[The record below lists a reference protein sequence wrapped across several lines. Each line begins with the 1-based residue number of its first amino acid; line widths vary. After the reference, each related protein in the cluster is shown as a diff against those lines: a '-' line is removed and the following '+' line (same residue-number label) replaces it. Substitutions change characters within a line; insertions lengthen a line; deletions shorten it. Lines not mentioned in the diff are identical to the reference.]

1 MWKGNILL
9 QVLSLHPDAG
19 WLHIGCDEVYQLGQ
33 CPICSQKLLQANTD
47 PENAQ
52 GYQDGKSLFLQHVY
66 RVGNYVKNQKNVIP
80 IIWDDMLRT
89 FPAHILQDSKLGEVV
104 EPMVWVYVEDVDRF
118 VDALTWTNYGEVFSH
133 IWAASAYKGK
143 MHKDSFFKCIGY
155 QFPFYCHHIA
165 QTQCLKIVKKSYFS
179 TLVWIF
185 ISRR

>member
-1 MWKGNILL
+1 M
-9 QVLSLHPDAG
+9 
-19 WLHIGCDEVYQLGQ
+19 YQLGQ

-47 PENAQ
+47 PEIAQ

-155 QFPFYCHHIA
+155 QFPFYYHHIE
-165 QTQCLKIVKKSYFS
+165 
-179 TLVWIF
+179 
-185 ISRR
+185 